1 MPKGQL
7 HVQWHDGRDFYFGE
21 GYEVKASIRVT
32 DPSFFTKCA
41 LYGDIGF
48 AESYLDGDWN
58 TDSILNV
65 ITWFIININHNYLRR
80 RKKLHRKQSCQTN
93 RPAAYNCYRVP
104 GFNLPV

>member
-1 MPKGQL
+1 MPSTTLTLTRRLSFYETVFINLFRQMPKGQL

-48 AESYLDGDWN
+48 CG
-58 TDSILNV
+58 IL
-65 ITWFIININHNYLRR
+65 
-80 RKKLHRKQSCQTN
+80 S
-93 RPAAYNCYRVP
+93 
-104 GFNLPV
+104 